1 VNQLCKRGEK
11 VPDRGRILI
20 INDNPSSA
28 DMLRK
33 LLENNGYIVDE
44 ANSGEDALAT
54 IPSAE
59 PNLVLLDD
67 HLPDINPFTLLE
79 KLKAS
84 QDTLYIP
91 VIFMTSTDDARA
103 RVKAVELGD
112 DLITK
117 PFESREVLARVER
130 QVTVS
135 KVRMALRESETK
147 FRSVM
152 ESAIDAIISAD
163 VSGNIRSWN
172 SAATA
177 LFGFTEKEVI
187 GQPIELIIPD
197 RFRKSHQEG
206 IHRVSSG
213 GPSRVIG
220 KTVEVAALRK
230 NGSEFPVELSLA
242 TWFLDK
248 DRYYTGII
256 RDISE
261 RKQAEQKFR
270 SVTESAIDAII
281 SADHTGNIV
290 SWNNAATRIL
300 GYTPEDAI
308 GQRLELI
315 IPERFHEAHRKGMQ
329 RVTAGGESRVIGKT
343 VELFARTKSGEEIPI
358 ELSLSTWTVRDDRYY
373 TGIIRDIKER
383 KQAEEALRL
392 SEQALRAK
400 TRELRE
406 KNEALEN
413 TLNQLQEI
421 QNQLIMQEKMA
432 SLGKLSAGMA
442 HELNNPASAAQR
454 GAEQLQEIFCQLR
467 DAYLKIG
474 ELNLEKNQLDQ
485 LKTISQL
492 AKDRARQPDDMD
504 ALTRSDK
511 ESEMEDWL
519 DEKGVETAWQ
529 LAPMLVSLGY
539 NQSEIH
545 TLAEKFSPDQ
555 FIVVIEWLSY
565 TYTIHSLLS
574 EISLGTGRIVEIVKA
589 LKTYTFM
596 DQAPLK
602 FVNVHEGLD
611 NTLIILK
618 NKLKKGITVH
628 REYAQDLPSIPAYG
642 GELNQVWSN
651 IIDNAIDA
659 MDGQGDLTLRTRKE
673 DPWVV
678 VEIEDNG
685 MGIPKEVQTKVFDP
699 FFTTKPPGK
708 GTGLGLNISRNLI
721 VQKHQGQ
728 ITIFSEPG
736 KTRFTVWLPIHSQP
750 DESLDVKG
758 DKAQ

>member
-1 VNQLCKRGEK
+1 MT
-11 VPDRGRILI
+11 DRGRILI
-20 INDNPSSA
+20 INDNASSA
-28 DMLRK
+28 DMLRQ
-33 LLENNGYIVDE
+33 LLKNNGYIVDE
-44 ANSGEDALAT
+44 ANSGEGALTT
-54 IPSAE
+54 ISSAE

-177 LFGFTEKEVI
+177 LFGFTEEEVI
-187 GQPIELIIPD
+187 GKPIELIIPD

-308 GQRLELI
+308 GRRLELI

-343 VELFARTKSGEEIPI
+343 VELFARTKSGEEVPI

-373 TGIIRDIKER
+373 TGIIRDIGER

-442 HELNNPASAAQR
+442 HELNNPAAAAQR
-454 GAEQLQEIFCQLR
+454 GAEQLQEIFFQLR

-474 ELNLEKNQLDQ
+474 ELNLEKKQLDQ
-485 LKTISQL
+485 VKALGQL
-492 AKDRARQPDDMD
+492 AKDRARQLDDMD
-504 ALTRSDK
+504 ALTRSDR

-519 DEKGVETAWQ
+519 DEKGVENAWQ

-545 TLAEKFSPDQ
+545 MLSETFSPHQ

-574 EISLGTGRIVEIVKA
+574 EISLGTARIVEIVKA

-596 DQAPLK
+596 DQAPLQ

-628 REYAQDLPSIPAYG
+628 REYASDLPTIPAYG

-659 MDGQGDLTLRTRKE
+659 MDGQGELTLRTRKK

-685 MGIPKEVQTKVFDP
+685 TGIPEEVQTKVFDP

-728 ITIFSEPG
+728 ITVFSEPG
-736 KTRFTVWLPIHSQP
+736 KTRFTVWLPIHSHP
-750 DESLDVKG
+750 AESLEVKG
-758 DKAQ
+758 DNAQ

>member
-1 VNQLCKRGEK
+1 M
-11 VPDRGRILI
+11 PDRGRILI

-33 LLENNGYIVDE
+33 LLENNGYIVNE
-44 ANSGEDALAT
+44 ANRGGDALAA
-54 IPSAE
+54 IHSAE

-79 KLKAS
+79 KLKAD

-172 SAATA
+172 NAATA
-177 LFGFTEKEVI
+177 LFGFTEEEVI

-197 RFRKSHQEG
+197 RFRKSHREG
-206 IHRVSSG
+206 LHRVSSG

-230 NGSEFPVELSLA
+230 NGGEFPVELSLA

-248 DRYYTGII
+248 DRYFTGII

-343 VELFARTKSGEEIPI
+343 VELFARTKSGEEVPI
-358 ELSLSTWTVRDDRYY
+358 ELSLSTWTVRNDRYY
-373 TGIIRDIKER
+373 TGIIRDIRER

-392 SEQALRAK
+392 SEQALRTK

-442 HELNNPASAAQR
+442 HELNNPAAAAQR

-474 ELNLEKNQLDQ
+474 ELNLEQKQLDQ
-485 LKTISQL
+485 VKALGQL
-492 AKDRARQPDDMD
+492 AKDRARQLDDMD
-504 ALTRSDK
+504 ALTRSDR

-539 NQSEIH
+539 NQGEIH
-545 TLAEKFSPDQ
+545 TLSETFSPRQ

-596 DQAPLK
+596 DQAPLQ

-628 REYAQDLPSIPAYG
+628 REYAIDLPTIPAYG

-651 IIDNAIDA
+651 IIDNAIEA

-685 MGIPKEVQTKVFDP
+685 TGIPEEVQAKVFDP

-728 ITIFSEPG
+728 ITVFSEPG

-750 DESLDVKG
+750 AESLDVKG